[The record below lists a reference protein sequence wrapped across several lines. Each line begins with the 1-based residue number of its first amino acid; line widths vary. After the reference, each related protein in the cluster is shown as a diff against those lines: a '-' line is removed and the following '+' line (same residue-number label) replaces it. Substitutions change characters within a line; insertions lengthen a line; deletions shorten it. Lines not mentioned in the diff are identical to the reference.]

1 MKVKHW
7 IAAGLCIATGLALF
21 AGDAQATDEE
31 SSYRFRL
38 ANLRITLSA
47 YIRCESSD
55 EWRRVPVGMS
65 RDISCSEAGRRNE
78 GRRQGNEQSHPQLRA
93 RPGDADRVQACQSR
107 GSPHCEYVK
116 GMQILV
122 A

>member
-1 MKVKHW
+1 MKAKHW

-65 RDISCSEAGRRNE
+65 RDISCSEPDAETKVEGKVTNSHTHNCAPDPVMRIEYKLVRVGGRRIA
-78 GRRQGNEQSHPQLRA
+78 SM
-93 RPGDADRVQACQSR
+93 SR
-107 GSPHCEYVK
+107 GCRSS
-116 GMQILV
+116 
-122 A
+122 